1 MSALAALATLLVA
14 AVAAVELAR
23 LVRSARRGLRI
34 NRALHELR
42 RPLQSIALAVGGE
55 QGDLRSAR
63 ACLDQAR
70 SALADLDA
78 AVNGGGWAPDR
89 VRVAVSELAIALEDR
104 WRLAG
109 VRVDPPCGGEVIDA
123 DPRRLGAALDNLV
136 ENALRH
142 GRGPVSVRA
151 MTAPGVARFEVSD
164 GGTKDPA
171 RSVGADPRHGHG
183 LRLVAGV
190 AAGHGGV
197 LIPPRSTP
205 TGETVAAL
213 SLPTAPAEPRIE
225 LGE

>member
-1 MSALAALATLLVA
+1 MSALAAA
-14 AVAAVELAR
+14 AVLLIAAVVAIELAR
-23 LVRSARRGLRI
+23 LVRNARRGLRI

-55 QGDLRSAR
+55 PGDLRSAR

-78 AVNGGGWAPDR
+78 AVNGRGRAPER
-89 VRVAVSELAIALEDR
+89 VRVALSELAIALEDR

-151 MTAPGVARFEVSD
+151 LTAPGVARFEVSD
-164 GGTKDPA
+164 GGTK
-171 RSVGADPRHGHG
+171 GAAGDLGTDPRHGHG
-183 LRLVAGV
+183 LRLAAGV

-197 LIPPRSTP
+197 LVPPRRAP

-213 SLPTAPAEPRIE
+213 SLPTAPAEPGGGP
-225 LGE
+225 GE